1 VAPLNARADFPI
13 RSAVPVSAPQAACD
27 RAQSRG
33 LPEVAGDWSG
43 GSISASATLAARIE
57 RARCTFVDRARSKIE
72 RAAELA
78 SELALHDASTSRL
91 ALEEL
96 QRLAH
101 SLCGTAGSFGY
112 ERLSEIAGTLED
124 AIVSGHTTHQQIP
137 DLVVEM
143 ATEFLGRVTGQ
154 QLDFA

>member
-1 VAPLNARADFPI
+1 MNARADFPI
-13 RSAVPVSAPQAACD
+13 HSAVPIPATRVACEAERSGRLREAA
-27 RAQSRG
+27 G
-33 LPEVAGDWSG
+33 EWHG
-43 GSISASATLAARIE
+43 GSMGASDALAARIE
-57 RARCTFVDRARSKIE
+57 RARCTFVDRARGKIE

-78 SELALHDASTSRL
+78 SELALHDVSTSKP

-101 SLCGTAGSFGY
+101 SLCGTAGSFGFV
-112 ERLSEIAGTLED
+112 RLSDVAGSLED
-124 AIVSGHTTHQQIP
+124 AILSGHATQQCIR

-143 ATEFLGRVTGQ
+143 AAEFLGRVTGR